1 MSSDEQAP
9 ASGSVAHAFG
19 NSLAWNWMPKMPASL
34 KRSNVHTLLYT
45 LRTIANADGTLGF
58 KRKIANGDG
67 TYRYTNGKPFTL
79 KAIAQAAGA
88 DLKDT
93 RDRMEAAIRAG
104 VVTVVGERGKKGQSA
119 LYVIVP
125 TPFPDWEAAAA
136 YLDGVKAHREEARQK
151 RATRKA
157 APWTEEKG
165 GRPPVLD
172 SPEKG
177 GPPPLLPDGAETEE
191 RGTAPLPRKG
201 DRPPMGKGDRPPYI
215 PGGVPRDSQDGAEV
229 GFQPQVVGAP
239 EDQIDSHEHHHDTPP
254 QPDPDDPDTWR
265 ICPGC
270 RRRIMPSPWEPD
282 RTVHARCETT
292 TTRTNPTTERRPA

>member
-19 NSLAWNWMPKMPASL
+19 NNLAWSWVPKMPASL
-34 KRSNVHTLLYT
+34 KRSNFHTLLYT
-45 LRTIANADGTLGF
+45 LRTIANADGSLAF

-67 TYRYTNGKPFTL
+67 TFRYTAGKPFTL

-104 VVTVVGERGKKGQSA
+104 VVTVVGERGKKGRSA

-125 TPFPDWEAAAA
+125 TPVPDWAAAAA
-136 YLDGVKAHREEARQK
+136 YLDGVKAYREEARQK
-151 RATRKA
+151 RTTRKA

-165 GRPPVLD
+165 GRSPELD

-177 GPPPLLPDGAETEE
+177 GRPPLVADDSETGE
-191 RGTAPLPRKG
+191 RGTAPQPSKG
-201 DRPPMGKGDRPPYI
+201 DRPPTGKGDRPPYI
-215 PGGVPRDSQDGAEV
+215 PGGVPRSSHDGAEV
-229 GFQPQVVGAP
+229 GFQPQVVGGS
-239 EDQIDSHEHHHDTPP
+239 EEQIDSHEHHHDTAPA
-254 QPDPDDPDTWR
+254 PDPDDPDTWR
-265 ICPGC
+265 TCAGC
-270 RRRIMPSPWEPD
+270 RRRIIPD
-282 RTVHARCETT
+282 PRRPNRTVHARCADYLATT
-292 TTRTNPTTERRPA
+292 DPERRPA